1 MLIVNEDNSHLFHKL
16 QPSQA
21 NEKYLNDYVD
31 NLANASI
38 THLFINPNA
47 MRTSYKSKVWEAA
60 WEPMDTSIPSAFE
73 KIEGDVNFYRG
84 WQKGCKMFF
93 DAGINPYEVLIKR
106 CVEKGI
112 EPWVSVRMNDVHHST
127 EWNNT
132 MSSDFW
138 RKNKK
143 FWCNQKPVEVKTKLI
158 TDFAR
163 KWTDF
168 ALDYSHAEVRDHYF
182 KLINELSQW
191 EGIKGIEL
199 DFMRFGVCLRI
210 GRGYQDAHFITDFVR
225 DVRKLCNERGLK
237 LAVRVW
243 TTPKGARYAGFDA
256 PLWAK
261 DGLVDIIIPSPFY
274 FSADY
279 ELPIDEWKREMGAEA
294 AKRIEVIPATDSQN
308 LTLNRYGNTYFD
320 VPTFD
325 GWASCMYYQGA
336 KSLYLFNF
344 IYVPKTL
351 DAINKRGVS
360 KDIVVNSDRRHP
372 AWFRDFW
379 YCENPDERRAQLT
392 EKPQVHYKL
401 DINCGILPSVEYT
414 VQARISF
421 NRKTPPKCKVL
432 INGVESVSEQKLP
445 NWFAKQTKG
454 KSSMCYNFDIKLK
467 EGANKLEIIQ
477 ADKEKPANVFWAEI
491 RIKPKK

>member
-1 MLIVNEDNSHLFHKL
+1 M
-16 QPSQA
+16 
-21 NEKYLNDYVD
+21 
-31 NLANASI
+31 
-38 THLFINPNA
+38 
-47 MRTSYKSKVWEAA
+47 
-60 WEPMDTSIPSAFE
+60 
-73 KIEGDVNFYRG
+73 
-84 WQKGCKMFF
+84 
-93 DAGINPYEVLIKR
+93 
-106 CVEKGI
+106 
-112 EPWVSVRMNDVHHST
+112 
-127 EWNNT
+127 
-132 MSSDFW
+132 
-138 RKNKK
+138 
-143 FWCNQKPVEVKTKLI
+143 
-158 TDFAR
+158 
-163 KWTDF
+163 
-168 ALDYSHAEVRDHYF
+168 
-182 KLINELSQW
+182 
-191 EGIKGIEL
+191 
-199 DFMRFGVCLRI
+199 
-210 GRGYQDAHFITDFVR
+210 
-225 DVRKLCNERGLK
+225 
-237 LAVRVW
+237 AVRVW

-379 YCENPDERRAQLT
+379 YCENPYERRAQLT